1 MEGLLRH
8 PCALGPARKDSIIY
22 NAVISKRNNGG
33 RGQNRTADTGI
44 FNPLLYQ
51 LSYPAQEE
59 ARIKQGGPLI
69 VKPECRYSR

>member
-44 FNPLLYQ
+44 FKASKINNLLIS
-51 LSYPAQEE
+51 L
-59 ARIKQGGPLI
+59 KQGFFGTVWVNCFDSI
-69 VKPECRYSR
+69 G